1 MEDLNLLRQ
10 HLVAAFLAMEPP
22 DCLIS
27 LARKCGGGSITEDV
41 QGFIWSHCIDRGDE
55 NCHVPYLKNFLK
67 KLIREVESTGGSLLD
82 EFYERYACYMASL
95 KVKCSCLYDCNALLT
110 CLKVGSG
117 VGLLGICLQH
127 VEASKV
133 ILTDG
138 DTSSLANLK
147 LNLEMNGISNTDVS
161 LDNTSSVSD
170 VVMSPMIVVNQRL
183 NHVHGLTK
191 RDESYDETML
201 YEFAMALSFEQLHSL
216 GADVIYDPSCLP
228 HLIRVLSF
236 LLTRRKS
243 VADISKGNAQH
254 PTPPQYNRIQC
265 YSTDNPA
272 QLKLEAATLESLS
285 EELGRGPV
293 ALIAS
298 VIRNID
304 TFRCFLKLAHETN
317 ILVRDLTLIVKPFNL
332 LPYMQSYNRA
342 DASTMADMELS
353 IPPSEKKKK
362 KKSKTKEL
370 DSNEID
376 TNTPTQNQSDTDYLI
391 KPQNF
396 TPSIDTSQ
404 WPILLKNYDK
414 LNVRTGHY
422 TPLPSGH
429 SPLKRPLAE
438 YIRYGILN
446 LDKPANPSSHE
457 VVAWIKRILR
467 VEKTGHSG
475 TLDPKVTG
483 NLIVC
488 IERATRLVKSQQ
500 GAGKE
505 YVCVARLHSA
515 VPDVAKVA
523 RALETLTGA
532 VFQRPPLISAVKRQ
546 LRIRT
551 IYESKLLEY
560 DPDRHLVVFWISCEA
575 GTYVRTLCVHLG
587 LLLGVGGHMQE
598 LRRVRSGIL
607 GEKDNMVTMH
617 DVMDA
622 QWMYDNYRDECYL
635 RRAIM
640 PLEVLLTSYKRLVV
654 KDSAVNAI
662 CYGAKLM
669 IPGLLRFENDIE
681 VGEEVVLM
689 TTKGEAI
696 ALGIAEMTT
705 AVMATCD
712 HGVVAKIKRVI
723 MDRDTYP
730 RKWGLGPRASMKKKL
745 IAEGKLDKHGK
756 PNENTPVE
764 WLRNVVLPTGG
775 DSMIAS
781 MAASTEPVKTEG
793 KVVEEVEKT
802 EKKHKRK
809 LEELDASPTADGNK
823 KLKVEEEIVE
833 VKEKV
838 KKLKD
843 EVDGEVVAEKKEK
856 KKKKKKDVRDGE
868 AASPD
873 LEKSKKEKKKKDKK
887 DKAESSEEEKSE
899 NKKKKKKKGND
910 AENGDGADLPAADAE
925 DGSRSEKKKDKKKK
939 KKVKDADRE

>member
-1 MEDLNLLRQ
+1 M
-10 HLVAAFLAMEPP
+10 
-22 DCLIS
+22 
-27 LARKCGGGSITEDV
+27 
-41 QGFIWSHCIDRGDE
+41 
-55 NCHVPYLKNFLK
+55 
-67 KLIREVESTGGSLLD
+67 
-82 EFYERYACYMASL
+82 
-95 KVKCSCLYDCNALLT
+95 
-110 CLKVGSG
+110 
-117 VGLLGICLQH
+117 
-127 VEASKV
+127 
-133 ILTDG
+133 
-138 DTSSLANLK
+138 
-147 LNLEMNGISNTDVS
+147 
-161 LDNTSSVSD
+161 
-170 VVMSPMIVVNQRL
+170 
-183 NHVHGLTK
+183 
-191 RDESYDETML
+191 
-201 YEFAMALSFEQLHSL
+201 
-216 GADVIYDPSCLP
+216 ADVE
-228 HLIRVLSF
+228 
-236 LLTRRKS
+236 
-243 VADISKGNAQH
+243 IS
-254 PTPPQYNRIQC
+254 R
-265 YSTDNPA
+265 SD
-272 QLKLEAATLESLS
+272 
-285 EELGRGPV
+285 
-293 ALIAS
+293 
-298 VIRNID
+298 
-304 TFRCFLKLAHETN
+304 
-317 ILVRDLTLIVKPFNL
+317 
-332 LPYMQSYNRA
+332 
-342 DASTMADMELS
+342 
-353 IPPSEKKKK
+353 KK
-362 KKSKTKEL
+362 KKSKSAAADDGVPKTT
-370 DSNEID
+370 DSHAQDD
-376 TNTPTQNQSDTDYLI
+376 TNNTDFLI
-391 KPQNF
+391 KPQSF
-396 TPSIDTSQ
+396 TPTIDTSE
-404 WPILLKNYDK
+404 WPILLKNYDR

-422 TPLPSGH
+422 TPLPSGF

-560 DPDRHLVVFWISCEA
+560 DADRHLVVFWISCEA

-607 GEKDNMVTMH
+607 GEKSNMVTMH

-622 QWMYDNYRDECYL
+622 QWMYDNYRDESYL
-635 RRAIM
+635 RRVIM
-640 PLEVLLTSYKRLVV
+640 PLEVVLTSYKRLVV

-681 VGEEVVLM
+681 VGEEIVLM

-712 HGVVAKIKRVI
+712 HGIVAKIKRVI

-745 IAEGKLDKHGK
+745 IADGKLDKHGK
-756 PNENTPVE
+756 PNEQTPVE
-764 WLRNVVLPTGG
+764 WARNVVLPTGG

-781 MAASTEPVKTEG
+781 IAASPAEPVKAEADDV
-793 KVVEEVEKT
+793 VVEEKK

-809 LEELDASPTADGNK
+809 LEEVDASPAADGAK
-823 KLKVEEEIVE
+823 KIKVQEEEVVE

-838 KKLKD
+838 KKVKD
-843 EVDGEVVAEKKEK
+843 QEVEVEKKEK
-856 KKKKKKDVRDGE
+856 KKKKKEVIEEAVTPDV
-868 AASPD
+868 
-873 LEKSKKEKKKKDKK
+873 EKSKSKKDKKKKDKEEKADSDSSDEEKSEKKKKKKKKSKGVENGDADAADTEDESRSEKKKEKKKKKK
-887 DKAESSEEEKSE
+887 DK
-899 NKKKKKKKGND
+899 
-910 AENGDGADLPAADAE
+910 
-925 DGSRSEKKKDKKKK
+925 
-939 KKVKDADRE
+939 DADEE